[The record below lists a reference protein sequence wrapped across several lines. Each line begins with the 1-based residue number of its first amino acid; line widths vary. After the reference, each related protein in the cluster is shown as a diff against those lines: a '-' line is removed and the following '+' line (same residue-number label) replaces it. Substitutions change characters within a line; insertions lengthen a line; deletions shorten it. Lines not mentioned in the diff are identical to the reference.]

1 MKENHD
7 SLNSFQSDYKKLAE
21 LCAETNNHLVLK
33 NIYIP
38 SNKFEYEGNFCFQ
51 LNRKFMMR
59 CCDEVIFSVLN
70 VFLGPLTY
78 RDTKF
83 ASVTIFRTL

>member
-38 SNKFEYEGNFCFQ
+38 SNKFEYEGNFFSQ
-51 LNRKFMMR
+51 LNSKFVMR
-59 CCDEVIFSVLN
+59 CCNDVIFPALN
-70 VFLGPLTY
+70 VF
-78 RDTKF
+78 RDP
-83 ASVTIFRTL
+83 